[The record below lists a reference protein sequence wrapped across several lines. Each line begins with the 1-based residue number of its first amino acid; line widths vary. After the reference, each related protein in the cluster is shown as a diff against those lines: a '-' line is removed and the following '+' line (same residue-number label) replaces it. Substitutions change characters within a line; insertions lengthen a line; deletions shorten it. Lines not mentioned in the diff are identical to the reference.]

1 MFNIEPIVCDYNPT
15 RVGFSGEIINERS
28 ERIGKINLGIT
39 FTNTPKANLVFLSDS
54 SDDDDDDSDDEDFV
68 YKYKNMNNGKIY

>member
-28 ERIGKINLGIT
+28 ERIVFINVSFNRVVTCL
-39 FTNTPKANLVFLSDS
+39 FNKFLL
-54 SDDDDDDSDDEDFV
+54 
-68 YKYKNMNNGKIY
+68 IA